1 MKSPPCFDDLES
13 KKLIQDLCEE
23 HRVDIALLKDL
34 CELMQQHSGS
44 GRKEGI
50 DAEIAGCVDRF
61 LSRKPNL

>member
-34 CELMQQHSGS
+34 CEL
-44 GRKEGI
+44 